1 MKRPMINKI
10 VDFFRSIFRKVFL
23 IDDTPQKIALGFGL
37 GVFLGIFPGTGPIAA
52 LILAAIFRINKAAAL
67 IACLFTNTWISI
79 VTFLLSIKAGAVIMR
94 VDWQELYKQY
104 ELYFKNFRFYDLFK
118 VSALKIVL
126 PLALGYILVGLV
138 FGLSAYLIILIA
150 LKLTRGKKEERNGK
164 DKERR

>member
-1 MKRPMINKI
+1 
-10 VDFFRSIFRKVFL
+10 
-23 IDDTPQKIALGFGL
+23 
-37 GVFLGIFPGTGPIAA
+37 
-52 LILAAIFRINKAAAL
+52 
-67 IACLFTNTWISI
+67 
-79 VTFLLSIKAGAVIMR
+79 MR